1 MNESKTVT
9 KKEDTTPLNEPFYAF
24 TSEPD
29 SMDDKQVDHNE
40 LIPSRRRS
48 NIGRRRSLVAYN
60 ESGAQHPLS
69 IVPDDTVDHE
79 RTAALLKEQLAN
91 VPFAAE
97 NEGARRDSLA
107 MLANSYDPTQLYK
120 PDSISAIHIRV
131 DLPKPVMRDRLVVDE
146 FAKNSTNTVWINMV
160 TQGLNEWVRIPV
172 IVLRGL
178 EDG

>member
-1 MNESKTVT
+1 MNENKT
-9 KKEDTTPLNEPFYAF
+9 KKEDTTPLNESPYAF
-24 TSEPD
+24 TSEPE
-29 SMDDKQVDHNE
+29 SLDDKQVDHNE

-48 NIGRRRSLVAYN
+48 SIGRRRSLVAYN
-60 ESGAQHPLS
+60 GSGGTQHPLS
-69 IVPDDTVDHE
+69 IVPDDIVGHE
-79 RTAALLKEQLAN
+79 RTAALLKEQLAS

-120 PDSISAIHIRV
+120 PDSISAIHIQA
-131 DLPKPVMRDRLVVDE
+131 DMPKPVVRDRLVVEE
-146 FAKNSTNTVWINMV
+146 FTKNSTNTVWINMV

-172 IVLRGL
+172 IVLRGS